1 MEKKDT
7 RREKD
12 QEIKD
17 YKKRERDRA
26 ISLVKQWSDIELKG
40 YIQPTRTGT
49 PKGDPIGFSHK
60 KYQAAHLMILHPQA
74 LKIKD
79 IAKITETSEGVLRVW
94 RMEKEFKKSIE
105 EFGILVASRIADIIE
120 TIVDSKE
127 NEESA
132 IFSDGEII
140 LKPKNKQIKIKGK
153 EFLNKDIKNKFKRNF
168 TLKIENIAGFDSPV
182 NLVMIFLGVL
192 PFFNSSVV
200 KPFAKWLKKS
210 IDSNTGSY
218 AGLIYPSLAEY
229 ALKEASVYD
238 VESLRKWE
246 TKPEVLEI
254 TKMFIDSTID
264 FLVDPEIWKLYDPQD
279 IKENAESLKKLITNK
294 LELFAQ
300 FAQ

>member
-26 ISLVKQWSDIELKG
+26 ISLVKQWSDIELKD

-94 RMEKEFKKSIE
+94 RVEKEFKKSIE
-105 EFGILVASRIADIIE
+105 EFGILVASRITDIIE
-120 TIVDSKE
+120 TIVDSIE
-127 NEESA
+127 NKESA

-140 LKPKNKQIKIKGK
+140 LKPKNKQIQ
-153 EFLNKDIKNKFKRNF
+153 KNKFKKNF
-168 TLKIENIAGFDSPV
+168 TLKFQNIPVDSV
-182 NLVMIFLGVL
+182 DNLHSLSMILLGLL
-192 PFFNSSVV
+192 PFFNSSVIG
-200 KPFAKWLKKS
+200 PFAKWMKKS
-210 IDSNTGSY
+210 IDSSGTSSY

-238 VESLRKWE
+238 IESLRKWE

-254 TKMFIDSTID
+254 TKMILNSNID
-264 FLVDPEIWKLYDPQD
+264 FLVNPEIWKLYDPKKIQ
-279 IKENAESLKKLITNK
+279 ETAESLKKLITNK

>member
-12 QEIKD
+12 QEIKEH
-17 YKKRERDRA
+17 KKREGDRA
-26 ISLVKQWSDIELKG
+26 ISLIKQWSDIELKG

-49 PKGDPIGFSHK
+49 PKGDPIGFSRK

-79 IAKITETSEGVLRVW
+79 IAKITETSEGVLRLW

-105 EFGILVASRIADIIE
+105 EFGILVANRIADIIE
-120 TIVDSKE
+120 AIVDSKE

-153 EFLNKDIKNKFKRNF
+153 EFPNKDIKNKFKRNF
-168 TLKIENIAGFDSPV
+168 TLKIENIAGFNDPI

-192 PFFNSSVV
+192 PFFNSSVAE
-200 KPFAKWLKKS
+200 PFAKWLKKS
-210 IDSNTGSY
+210 IDSNTGGY
-218 AGLIYPSLAEY
+218 KGLVYPSLAQY
-229 ALKEASVYD
+229 VLREASVYD
-238 VESLRKWE
+238 IESLRKWE
-246 TKPEVLEI
+246 TNPHILEI
-254 TKMFIDSTID
+254 TKLFIKTDID
-264 FLVDPEIWKLYDPQD
+264 FLIGLAARGEDYLLDT
-279 IKENAESLKKLITNK
+279 IKFADSLKKFIIDK
-294 LELFAQ
+294 LEFFAH
-300 FAQ
+300 